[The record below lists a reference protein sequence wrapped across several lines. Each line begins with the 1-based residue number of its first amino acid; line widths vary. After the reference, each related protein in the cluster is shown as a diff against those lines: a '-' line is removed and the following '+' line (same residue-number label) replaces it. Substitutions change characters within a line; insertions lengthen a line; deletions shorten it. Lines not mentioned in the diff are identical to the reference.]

1 MQTIEITISGGAV
14 QYVDFPRGVKV
25 IIRDYDVEGGDL
37 EGPDIRKDEE
47 DDYFQNMEFIHD
59 EDRPLEDQN
68 ADASPA
74 PVQSAR
80 VFKLWVSIEAIQED
94 RGIYEDLT
102 ERGFIEPVSLGI
114 FSNLSQALKHVLD
127 LPGCLKDER
136 DDAMLKRADK
146 IEREIWEQIDAP
158 SAEKEAPGCQGTLN
172 LEVREKYLRTRG
184 VRCPFCG
191 SERIEGGSFE
201 GDGDTVWQDVEC
213 QACTRSWRDLYSL
226 SDILFKDEKPGPHHT
241 AKAHQPSANTFAH
254 PANVMANLSGVDWK
268 LLRRQKESLLRAI
281 SVVDAHI
288 SKKCQ
293 EDLTGIL
300 HLLDDIQDQAA
311 DRLGE
316 SAVFGKHRGG
326 SAHA

>member
-1 MQTIEITISGGAV
+1 M
-14 QYVDFPRGVKV
+14 
-25 IIRDYDVEGGDL
+25 
-37 EGPDIRKDEE
+37 
-47 DDYFQNMEFIHD
+47 
-59 EDRPLEDQN
+59 
-68 ADASPA
+68 
-74 PVQSAR
+74 
-80 VFKLWVSIEAIQED
+80 FKLWINIEAIHED
-94 RGIYEDLT
+94 RGIYDDLT
-102 ERGFIEPVSLGI
+102 ELGFIEPVSLGV
-114 FSNLSQALKHVLD
+114 FSSLSQALKHVLD

-136 DDAMLKRADK
+136 DDAILKRADK
-146 IEREIWEQIDAP
+146 IEREIWGQIDAP
-158 SAEKEAPGCQGTLN
+158 SPGKDATGKAGTNPRKEATRCQETLN

-184 VRCPFCG
+184 ERCPFCG

-213 QACTRSWRDLYSL
+213 QACTRSWQDVYSL
-226 SDILFKDEKPGPHHT
+226 SDILVKDEKSKPAHLASERQPL
-241 AKAHQPSANTFAH
+241 AKSSAQRVS
-254 PANVMANLSGVDWK
+254 VMTDLSGVDWK

-316 SAVFGKHRGG
+316 AAVFGKHRRCDPPG
-326 SAHA
+326 